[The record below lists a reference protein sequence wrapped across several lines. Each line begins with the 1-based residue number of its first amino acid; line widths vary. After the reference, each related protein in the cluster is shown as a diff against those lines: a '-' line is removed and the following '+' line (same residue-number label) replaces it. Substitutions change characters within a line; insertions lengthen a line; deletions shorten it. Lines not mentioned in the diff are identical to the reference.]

1 MKLRTTII
9 LAVVCLVAFPMMAA
23 DTPSPIKA
31 GKWEMT
37 VQADMP
43 GMSMPARTFTKCI
56 TPEEAAKAENAV
68 PEMRKESKCKLSDV
82 KVDGK
87 TISWKVNCEAQQMTG
102 EGKITYDGDSYSGAM
117 HMKMTQGQEMSMKYS
132 GKRIGECD
140 K

>member
-1 MKLRTTII
+1 MKLRTLIV
-9 LAVVCLVAFPMMAA
+9 LAVVCLLALPMMAA

-43 GMSMPARTFTKCI
+43 GMQMPPRTFTKCI
-56 TPEEAAKAENAV
+56 TKEEAAKAENAV
-68 PEMRKESKCKLSDV
+68 PEMQKETNCKLTDV

-87 TISWKVNCEAQQMTG
+87 TISWKINCEAQQMTG
-102 EGKITYDGDSYSGAM
+102 EGKITYEGDTYAGEM
-117 HMKMTQGQEMSMKYS
+117 HMKMPQQEMSMKYS
-132 GKRIGECD
+132 GKRVGDCD